1 MQLQVFGGLSTVSGS
16 SAMAGIGVLLKGSS
30 TIYLRFVFGMEVVG
44 ILGMDR
50 AGVTGFDLLAESR

>member
-1 MQLQVFGGLSTVSGS
+1 
-16 SAMAGIGVLLKGSS
+16 MAGIGVLLKGSS
-30 TIYLRFVFGMEVVG
+30 TIYLRFVFGTEAVG